1 MKYLLVF
8 LVVLLLVPLA
18 NGQELTPHGPIRIVG
33 NSDFDADHGVVSGS
47 GTAED
52 PYVIAGWDIDASD
65 SQYGIFIR
73 DTTAYFVIRN
83 CRIRNATMVGIFLSS
98 LSHGTIER
106 VSVEGG
112 DFGVLVDYSGEI
124 LIRNLTVMGSER
136 SLQLGYSHNV
146 IVENSTLEGKIVISS
161 TREDDWVTLEFVNVS
176 VGGGPFVY
184 IYGAEGEINLGDFKE
199 VYIRSCRDAHI
210 SGGFYDDII
219 GIFVSNATNTV
230 IEDMEIHN
238 STSGIEI
245 TYSNGLRLNSL
256 KFANVSASINVV
268 NSVISVESIT
278 VEGQSKINFMYA
290 SATMKDVSA
299 MNASIEMRY
308 QRNSS
313 LNNVEIRMMKFWYS
327 ENVTLRDSRFS
338 NYDFYGLMIKESRDM
353 VVDNCTFEDNMNDG
367 MQIINSAG
375 AYIVNSTFRRNE
387 NGISIMNSSGVEVYH
402 NLFYR
407 NRGYGIYIDG
417 TSKGNVI
424 HENSFMYNHYTSDH
438 FNARF
443 RQAADYGENLWNLT
457 KGNYWTDWT
466 GPDDDGDGIV
476 DNPYPLKGGAMDYR
490 PLTEPPWT
498 PIPEILNPVVIV
510 AVFALCL
517 RMIGKKRNMKK
528 S

>member
-33 NSDFDADHGVVSGS
+33 DSDFDADHGVVSGS

-83 CRIRNATMVGIFLSS
+83 CRIHNATMVGIFLSS
-98 LSHGTIER
+98 LSHGTIEQ

-146 IVENSTLEGKIVISS
+146 IVENSTLESKIIISS
-161 TREDDWVTLEFVNVS
+161 TREDDWVTLEFENVS

-184 IYGAEGEINLGDFKE
+184 IYGAEGEITLGDFKE

-210 SGGFYDDII
+210 SGGFYDGII

-230 IEDMEIHN
+230 IEDMEIDN
-238 STSGIEI
+238 STSGIDI
-245 TYSNGLRLNSL
+245 TDSNGLILNSL
-256 KFANVSASINVV
+256 KFANVSVSINVA
-268 NSVISVESIT
+268 NSVISVENIT
-278 VEGQSKINFMYA
+278 VESRSKINFMYA
-290 SATMKDVSA
+290 SVTMKDISA
-299 MNASIEMRY
+299 TNASIEMRY

-313 LNNVEIRMMKFWYS
+313 LNSVEIRMMTFWYS
-327 ENVTLRDSRFS
+327 ENVTLHDS
-338 NYDFYGLMIKESRDM
+338 NFYGLMIRESRDM

-367 MQIINSAG
+367 MQIINSVG

-402 NLFYR
+402 NLFFR

-417 TSKGNVI
+417 TSTGNVI

-476 DNPYPLKGGAMDYR
+476 DNPYPLKGGAMDYK

-498 PIPEILNPVVIV
+498 PVPELQNPLLFG
-510 AVFALCL
+510 ATLSSLLLLL
-517 RMIGKKRNMKK
+517 RRKKGIR
-528 S
+528 